1 MDQYNTQVQYVSWNK
16 PDRSPEP
23 WVFGAVWSFLYC
35 IIAIVMTTVVVKYIK
50 KQIPF
55 SVLLPFILNLVA
67 NLLFTYIQFKLLNR
81 TGAFI
86 DILVVLVTIVR

>member
-1 MDQYNTQVQYVSWNK
+1 MDQYNTQAQYINRQK

-23 WVFGAVWSFLYC
+23 RVFGAVRSVLYV
-35 IIAIVMTTVVVKYIK
+35 IITIVMASVIVKYVK

-55 SVLLPFILNLVA
+55 SVLLPFIINIVA
-67 NLLFTYIQFKLLNR
+67 NLLFTYIQFKLMNW

-86 DILVVLVTIVR
+86 DIVIVLVTIIR

>member
-1 MDQYNTQVQYVSWNK
+1 MDQYNTQSQYVTWQK

-23 WVFGAVWSFLYC
+23 RVFGAVRSFLYC
-35 IIAIVMTTVVVKYIK
+35 IIAIVMASVIVKYIK

-55 SVLLPFILNLVA
+55 SALLPFILNIIA

-86 DILVVLVTIVR
+86 DIVIVLVTIVW